1 MIFAWINLTIP
12 PPSANRGGGDNAV
25 DTVQCINAIGQN
37 MHARDTHAKCVR
49 IILAKAR

>member
-1 MIFAWINLTIP
+1 MIFAWINLTISP
-12 PPSANRGGGDNAV
+12 PPSANRGGDNAV